1 MNDPE
6 SSLEQSEFHLFVS
19 SVVSFKILGV
29 NELKY
34 YMFNVQHK
42 IRLGR
47 LGLSCLESSLSLD

>member
-19 SVVSFKILGV
+19 SVVSFKILSV

-34 YMFNVQHK
+34 TTCAMCST
-42 IRLGR
+42 RL
-47 LGLSCLESSLSLD
+47 D